1 MLELLRQGADPHAAS
16 NQKRTPLHEACMQ
29 GNFMTLS
36 IIFKSRLEKSH
47 IYSSRTS
54 KFSYWETMLYLQ
66 GTFMTLLINFH
77 V

>member
-29 GNFMTLS
+29 GIFMT
-36 IIFKSRLEKSH
+36 RL
-47 IYSSRTS
+47 YY
-54 KFSYWETMLYLQ
+54 FQ
-66 GTFMTLLINFH
+66 